1 MEIKEGIFKNSIS
14 VTEAKSLSSTRST
27 PNSSRPSSVK
37 SSLETLTP
45 ELVSYMTLIQLFIRV
60 LVYV

>member
-14 VTEAKSLSSTRST
+14 VSEAKSLSSTRST

-45 ELVSYMTLIQLFIRV
+45 ELVCYLNLIYLF
-60 LVYV
+60 